1 MKTTRRI
8 FSMVL
13 ALMMV
18 LSLSVTA
25 FADTTTGTATFK
37 LMVDGVEVT
46 KARDTEV
53 AAGQSVY
60 SYLTSLYGTA
70 GWSPAFTDYYGNTAY
85 ALYSLTVDGNTYSS
99 GAVNGA
105 TSGENALAWSTTRP
119 GYGFVGYVENEDG
132 DVVGYEYI
140 YVGKDFLYSV
150 TNASGNAVD
159 VSNKYMNQYTIQEG
173 DSIVLSLAQT
183 SMTWT
188 ATDPIQAEYPY
199 C

>member
-25 FADTTTGTATFK
+25 FADTTSNGTASIVIK
-37 LMVDGVEVT
+37 DGENT
-46 KARDTEV
+46 IATLAPD
-53 AAGQSVY
+53 AGQSVY
-60 SYLTSLYGTA
+60 NYLTFKYGTN
-70 GWSPAFTDYYGNTAY
+70 GWSEFTDYNGNIAY
-85 ALYSLTVDGNTYSS
+85 ALYSLTIDGVTYSS
-99 GAVNGA
+99 GPIDGA
-105 TSGENALAWSTTRP
+105 TSGKTAKAWSTTRP
-119 GYGFVGYVENEDG
+119 GYGFVDYVKNED
-132 DVVGYEYI
+132 DEVIGYKYI

-150 TNASGNAVD
+150 TDAAGNAVD
-159 VSNKYMNQYTIQEG
+159 VSSKYMNQYTMQDG
-173 DSIVLSLAQT
+173 DAVELVLDVT

-188 ATDPIQAEYPY
+188 SENPIQAEYPY

>member
-25 FADTTTGTATFK
+25 FADTTTGTATFR

-46 KARDTEV
+46 NASDTEV

-85 ALYSLTVDGNTYSS
+85 ALYSLTVNEITYSS

-119 GYGFVGYVENEDG
+119 GYGFVDYVKNED
-132 DVVGYEYI
+132 DEVIGYKYI

-150 TNASGNAVD
+150 TDASGNAVD
-159 VSNKYMNQYTIQEG
+159 VSSKYMNQYTIQEG
-173 DSIVLSLAQT
+173 DTIVLSLAQT

-188 ATDPIQAEYPY
+188 SENPIQADYPF